1 MVRALHSAQCP
12 LDGAICRCP
21 SASTAVQLDPFD
33 AAERVQDGLYFHL
46 SRSAKRSVKFTD
58 EDTLYFPGQ
67 LSAQPAL
74 EAGARGDGGF
84 RRTAECV
91 LRDLVEILTILAIL
105 INR

>member
-1 MVRALHSAQCP
+1 M
-12 LDGAICRCP
+12 
-21 SASTAVQLDPFD
+21 
-33 AAERVQDGLYFHL
+33 
-46 SRSAKRSVKFTD
+46 RSVKFTD
-58 EDTLYFPGQ
+58 EDTPYFPGQ

-91 LRDLVEILTILAIL
+91 LRDRVEILTILAIL